1 MDKDKNKIVAD
12 CLREI
17 KAELRATRS
26 MLEAR
31 YSSDEVEEVMQ
42 EVYKQLRKIKEGN

>member
-1 MDKDKNKIVAD
+1 MDKDKKKIVAD

-17 KAELRATRS
+17 RSELRATRS

-31 YSSDEVEEVMQ
+31 YDSNAVEEVMQ
-42 EVYKQLRKIKEGN
+42 EVYKQLQDVTE